1 METTKFVLDNLLIFL
16 NTTLI
21 SHASIYENNV
31 NQSLPNTAMNM
42 QSPCEIGQTYLG
54 KTICIAEDYQTNKP
68 PNGNIIPIFYIF
80 EDINIF
86 KINEKDKVIELE
98 MKVGKAW
105 TDERIKANFSAATNR
120 NFEFFFWYEKKELP
134 IWLPRGT
141 RLRYIQRM
149 KQSHEPATLVIIG
162 RNNSTRMPSATWVIS
177 YHELQVSVHCDFQ
190 FTQFPMDTQSCQILD
205 TNENNRDLKLL
216 HRLEQ
221 KNVAF
226 TTLEKDG
233 FEISSVLVEGNDLSH
248 HNLSY
253 CGFNVTMRRILM
265 PYLFHY
271 YLPSAAIVFL
281 SQISFIMP
289 PSSIPGRIGLLAVLL
304 LTLLDIFMNHV
315 VSIVNQITCL
325 LPSIIFI
332 YLRIFTHNIFILLIF
347 VI

>member
-21 SHASIYENNV
+21 SHASTYENNV
-31 NQSLPNTAMNM
+31 NRSLKDAAMTM
-42 QSPCEIGQTYLG
+42 PSFCETGQTYLG
-54 KTICIAEDYQTNKP
+54 KTICIDEDYQMNEP

-80 EDINIF
+80 EDIRIF

-98 MKVGKAW
+98 MKIGKAW
-105 TDERIKANFSAATNR
+105 TDERIKANFSAPTIR

-141 RLRYIQRM
+141 KLRDIRRI
-149 KQSHEPATLVIIG
+149 KQSHDPATLVIIG
-162 RNNSTRMPSATWVIS
+162 RNNSTRMPSATWIIS

-190 FTQFPMDTQSCQILD
+190 FTNFPMDTHVCQVMD

-216 HRLEQ
+216 QRLEQ

-226 TTLEKDG
+226 LTFEKDG

-253 CGFNVTMRRILM
+253 CGFNLTMRRMLM

-271 YLPSAAIVFL
+271 YLPSSAIVFV
-281 SQISFIMP
+281 SQISFIIS
-289 PSSIPGRIGLLAVLL
+289 PSTIPGRIGLLAVLL
-304 LTLLDIFMNHV
+304 LTLFNIFMNHV
-315 VSIVNQITCL
+315 VSNVNQIT
-325 LPSIIFI
+325 
-332 YLRIFTHNIFILLIF
+332 YILLFINL
-347 VI
+347 IT

>member
-21 SHASIYENNV
+21 SHASTYENNV
-31 NQSLPNTAMNM
+31 NQSLQNAAMAM
-42 QSPCEIGQTYLG
+42 PSPCESGQTYLG

-68 PNGNIIPIFYIF
+68 PNGNIIPIFYTF
-80 EDINIF
+80 EDIHIF

-98 MKVGKAW
+98 MKIGKAW

-120 NFEFFFWYEKKELP
+120 NFEFFFWYEKKELS
-134 IWLPRGT
+134 IWFPRGT
-141 RLRYIQRM
+141 KLRDIRRI

-162 RNNSTRMPSATWVIS
+162 RNNSTRMPSATWILS
-177 YHELQVSVHCDFQ
+177 YHELQVSVHCNFQ
-190 FTQFPMDTQSCQILD
+190 FANFPMDTHVCQVLD

-216 HRLEQ
+216 QRLEQ
-221 KNVAF
+221 KNVVF
-226 TTLEKDG
+226 PTLEKDG

-253 CGFNVTMRRILM
+253 CGFNLTMRRILM

-271 YLPSAAIVFL
+271 YLPSTAIVFV
-281 SQISFIMP
+281 SQMSFIIP

-304 LTLLDIFMNHV
+304 LTLLNIFMNHV
-315 VSIVNQITCL
+315 VRIVNI
-325 LPSIIFI
+325 
-332 YLRIFTHNIFILLIF
+332 R
-347 VI
+347 